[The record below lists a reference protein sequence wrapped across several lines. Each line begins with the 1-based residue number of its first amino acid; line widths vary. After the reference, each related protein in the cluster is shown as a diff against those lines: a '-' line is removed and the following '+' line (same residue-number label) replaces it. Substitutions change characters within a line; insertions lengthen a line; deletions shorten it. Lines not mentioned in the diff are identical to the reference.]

1 MEGRLSKR
9 GIYIMTP
16 KNNWRL
22 CYSWGEIEEASGG
35 FWWCI
40 TYCEGASSVSEIEN
54 NQITLSIFL
63 PPARCTFQ
71 HSHPFLSIRKRSRR
85 SKIRDSR
92 RARRSDSGGKGP
104 TGCES
109 RSGVRRARAGGWGE
123 KQKEKGRKAGFAQA
137 GPKIGLLVLL
147 RRPFFFWE
155 SAGQIRTGASGFR
168 SQRTK
173 SVPAFS
179 SVTGLRS
186 PIGPQKRDGNKI
198 TRHKLWINDGVV
210 GAEWTS

>member
-16 KNNWRL
+16 KNNLRL

-63 PPARCTFQ
+63 PPVVIQ

-85 SKIRDSR
+85 SKIRCSR
-92 RARRSDSGGKGP
+92 RVRRSEAGGKGP

-109 RSGVRRARAGGWGE
+109 RIGVRRARAGGWRA
-123 KQKEKGRKAGFAQA
+123 KQKGKERKAGFAQA
-137 GPKIGLLVLL
+137 GPKIGSL
-147 RRPFFFWE
+147 
-155 SAGQIRTGASGFR
+155 
-168 SQRTK
+168 
-173 SVPAFS
+173 
-179 SVTGLRS
+179 
-186 PIGPQKRDGNKI
+186 D
-198 TRHKLWINDGVV
+198 
-210 GAEWTS
+210 